1 MGGQGSGGWN
11 RKYDGT
17 TDDTYRL
24 DIAMLSRNGI
34 FKEGR
39 PLTVTWSTSG
49 MIHLSL
55 SVSHQNGR
63 LLVGDATAKGSAYR
77 DPLSQFLPLSDKA
90 SATGRRRALFKCRD
104 CGARSQH
111 LYLHRNRFICR
122 QCAGLTY
129 KSRRERGAM
138 RAIRRWD
145 KVSARL
151 GGVGWSELGLEKPK
165 NMHWHTFDGLRQ
177 ELWAEEHIV
186 EAALMASLPRA

>member
-17 TDDTYRL
+17 TDGAKRL

-55 SVSHQNGR
+55 TVLHQDGR
-63 LLVGDATAKGSAYR
+63 LLVGDASAMGSAYR

-90 SATGRRRALFKCRD
+90 SAVGRRRAFFECRD
-104 CGARSQH
+104 CGARCQH

-122 QCAGLTY
+122 KCAGLTY
-129 KSRRERGAM
+129 KSQRERDVA
-138 RAIRRWD
+138 RSFRRWD
-145 KVSARL
+145 EVSARL

-165 NMHWHTFDGLRQ
+165 HMDCRTFERLREQ
-177 ELWAEEHIV
+177 LWAEEQFVEGIV
-186 EAALMASLPRA
+186 MAAWQ